1 MAFNGLHVVCGFTG
15 GAGENGTMTPLIKRI
30 TWSETFAAG
39 GKTTHAAP
47 EGGQINGD
55 PIFRISTAVAAFVA
69 VGPDP
74 DPVNGPRLYIAAGE
88 TNDTF
93 VEPGDKLAWVAA

>member
-15 GAGENGTMTPLIKRI
+15 GAGENGNLTPLIRHIK
-30 TWSETFAAG
+30 WSQTLPSAGETEQ
-39 GKTTHAAP
+39 AAP
-47 EGGQINGD
+47 EGGQVNGD
-55 PIFRISTAVAAFVA
+55 PIFRVIASLPVFVA

-74 DPVNGPRLYIAAGE
+74 DPVNGPRMYIPAGE
-88 TNDTF
+88 TIDTF